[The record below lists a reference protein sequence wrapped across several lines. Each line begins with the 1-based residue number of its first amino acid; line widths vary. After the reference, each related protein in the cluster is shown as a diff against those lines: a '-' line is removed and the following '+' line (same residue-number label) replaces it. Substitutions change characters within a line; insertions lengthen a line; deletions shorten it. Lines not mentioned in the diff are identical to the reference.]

1 MRYLSANQFE
11 VYEEIG
17 KGGFGVVYKALDK
30 VTKCPVAIKQ
40 IDLES
45 TDDIDSLQKE
55 IKILSQC
62 KLKQI
67 TQYFGCFVKG
77 YKLWIIMELLDGGSC
92 LDMLVAG
99 PIREKYIAVLFKELL
114 IALDYLHSNGKIHR
128 DIKAANILLNSQGD
142 VKIADFGVSTQLSN
156 NLSRRNTFVG
166 SPYWMSPEV
175 ILEEEY
181 NFKADIWSLGI
192 TAIELATGK
201 PPLSNIP
208 PMKALFKIP
217 ENDPPILEGQEF
229 SQDFK
234 QFVALCLQKSPQN
247 RPSAKRLMKTKFI
260 QNAGKTSIVG
270 DLIKRR
276 QVWDVQYGKMDEM
289 RKTFYVPTI
298 DKPLN
303 ETKESPDFQFDFDTV
318 EKPVSN
324 VIITRKSPLGFR
336 GNSVLKKNLALR
348 QNDNYLNTSQMDT
361 STSSNASTIKY
372 NNRRD
377 LDLKPGAEIASIFKS
392 SVEKVDNK
400 LDLPDH
406 QKGKLDQI
414 SRLLAELSEDNDD
427 LVLKVYKKFQQN
439 VSKSDLIQQKLTTT
453 STIGPPQGPR
463 KSGSEKLLLKRWAD
477 QYFA

>member
-17 KGGFGVVYKALDK
+17 KGGFGVVYRGLDK
-30 VTKCPVAIKQ
+30 VTKLPVAIKQ

-45 TDDIDSLQKE
+45 TDDIDSLQEE

-67 TQYFGCFVKG
+67 TQYHGCFVKG

-92 LDMLVAG
+92 VDMLVAG
-99 PIREKYIAVLFKELL
+99 PIKESLIAILLRELL

-142 VKIADFGVSTQLSN
+142 VKVADFGVSTQLSN

-201 PPLSNIP
+201 PPLAHMN
-208 PMKALFKIP
+208 PMKALFRIP
-217 ENDPPILEGQEF
+217 EDDAPTLKGEAF
-229 SQDFK
+229 SSDFK
-234 QFVALCLQKSPQN
+234 NFVSLCLQKSSQR
-247 RPSAKRLMKTKFI
+247 RPSAKRLIKTRFI
-260 QNAGKTSIVG
+260 QNAGKNYLVG
-270 DLIKRR
+270 GLIKRR
-276 QVWDVQYGKMDEM
+276 QVWDLQYGKPDDKEI
-289 RKTFYVPTI
+289 KYYVPTI
-298 DKPLN
+298 DKPKGD
-303 ETKESPDFQFDFDTV
+303 ETSNNDFQFDFDTV

-324 VIITRKSPLGFR
+324 VVITKKSPLGYS
-336 GNSVLKKNLALR
+336 GNSVVKKNLALR
-348 QNDNYLNTSQMDT
+348 ENNNLVNTNSHDT
-361 STSSNASTIKY
+361 STYGSNSSTIKY
-372 NNRRD
+372 SKD
-377 LDLKPGAEIASIFKS
+377 IDVKPGIELARTFKS
-392 SVEKVDNK
+392 TISKIESKKQVSDSQKDK
-400 LDLPDH
+400 LE
-406 QKGKLDQI
+406 QI
-414 SRLLAELSEDNDD
+414 SNLLFELSEEDD
-427 LVLKVYKKFQQN
+427 ELMLMVYKKFQQK
-439 VSKSDLIQQKLTTT
+439 VSKSDLLQRKLTTSNT
-453 STIGPPQGPR
+453 SASAPQGPR
-463 KSGSEKLLLKRWAD
+463 KSESEKLLLKRWAD

>member
-99 PIREKYIAVLFKELL
+99 PIREKCIAVLFKELL

-192 TAIELATGK
+192 TALELATGK

-276 QVWDVQYGKMDEM
+276 QVW
-289 RKTFYVPTI
+289 
-298 DKPLN
+298 
-303 ETKESPDFQFDFDTV
+303 
-318 EKPVSN
+318 
-324 VIITRKSPLGFR
+324 
-336 GNSVLKKNLALR
+336 
-348 QNDNYLNTSQMDT
+348 
-361 STSSNASTIKY
+361 
-372 NNRRD
+372 
-377 LDLKPGAEIASIFKS
+377 
-392 SVEKVDNK
+392 
-400 LDLPDH
+400 
-406 QKGKLDQI
+406 
-414 SRLLAELSEDNDD
+414 
-427 LVLKVYKKFQQN
+427 
-439 VSKSDLIQQKLTTT
+439 
-453 STIGPPQGPR
+453 
-463 KSGSEKLLLKRWAD
+463 
-477 QYFA
+477 

>member
-17 KGGFGVVYKALDK
+17 KGGFGVVYRGLDK
-30 VTKCPVAIKQ
+30 VTKLPVAIKQ

-45 TDDIDSLQKE
+45 TDDIDSLQEE

-67 TQYFGCFVKG
+67 TQYHGCFVKG

-99 PIREKYIAVLFKELL
+99 PIRESHIAILLRELL

-142 VKIADFGVSTQLSN
+142 VKVADFGVSTQLSN

-201 PPLSNIP
+201 PPLAHMN
-208 PMKALFKIP
+208 PMKALFRIP
-217 ENDPPILEGQEF
+217 EDDAPTLKGEAFSSEF
-229 SQDFK
+229 KDF
-234 QFVALCLQKSPQN
+234 VSLCLQKSSQR
-247 RPSAKRLMKTKFI
+247 RPTAKRLLKTKFI
-260 QNAGKTSIVG
+260 QNAGKNYHVG
-270 DLIKRR
+270 ELIKRR
-276 QVWDVQYGKMDEM
+276 QIWDLQYGKPDDKE
-289 RKTFYVPTI
+289 KKYYVPTI
-298 DKPLN
+298 EKPKSDEN
-303 ETKESPDFQFDFDTV
+303 SNGFQFDFETV

-324 VIITRKSPLGFR
+324 VVITKKSPLGYQ
-336 GNSVLKKNLALR
+336 GNSVVKKNLALR
-348 QNDNYLNTSQMDT
+348 QNNNLVNTDSPDT
-361 STSSNASTIKY
+361 SNYSSNSSTIKY
-372 NNRRD
+372 RKD
-377 LDLKPGAEIASIFKS
+377 IDIKPGIELARTFKS
-392 SVEKVDNK
+392 TISKVETKNQLSDS
-400 LDLPDH
+400 
-406 QKGKLDQI
+406 QKEKFGQI
-414 SRLLAELSEDNDD
+414 SDLLFELSEENDD
-427 LVLKVYKKFQQN
+427 LMLMVYKKFQQK
-439 VSKSDLIQQKLTTT
+439 VSKSDILQRKLATTNT
-453 STIGPPQGPR
+453 SASAPQGPR
-463 KSGSEKLLLKRWAD
+463 KSESEKLLLKRWAD